1 MLEKVNNEID
11 KAGKVPD
18 AVFENMMKNA
28 YVKSEVLRELANSS
42 QEKDDDMAGTTSYSG
57 GTFLARDTM
66 TVVHSSGTVMVR
78 ADSKIKQSN
87 KFTSHS
93 GDSPPDITSGA
104 SIKESAS
111 QH

>member
-42 QEKDDDMAGTTSYSG
+42 
-57 GTFLARDTM
+57 
-66 TVVHSSGTVMVR
+66 
-78 ADSKIKQSN
+78 
-87 KFTSHS
+87 
-93 GDSPPDITSGA
+93 
-104 SIKESAS
+104 
-111 QH
+111 